1 VPTAS
6 ARLARKIDLVR
17 AGYGTPGRLLLEH
30 PRARELCPGYLA
42 TGAYVAL
49 VMVPLMEA
57 ALARARDLA
66 PADPV
71 AAGLVGY
78 LEHHIPE
85 EMHGD
90 EPGGELLEDLAVL
103 GVDTEALRS
112 RRLPPPV
119 AALIGTQFFRIRH
132 AHPVSVLG
140 FLWLE
145 EFPPGAASVE
155 RLIEVTE
162 LPREGFRQ
170 LLLHSEVD
178 IRHGAELRALVD
190 SLPLEPRHEELIGLS
205 ALETMAGMIEAWLDI
220 VGTSRPASEIPAAM
234 ASA

>member
-1 VPTAS
+1 MATAS
-6 ARLARKIDLVR
+6 ARLARKIDFL
-17 AGYGTPGRLLLEH
+17 ATAYGTPGRLLLEH
-30 PRARELCPGYLA
+30 PRARELCPQYLA

-57 ALARARDLA
+57 ALDRAKELA
-66 PADPV
+66 PDDAV
-71 AAGLVGY
+71 AAGLIEY

-90 EPGGELLEDLAVL
+90 EPGGELMEDLAVL
-103 GVDTEALRS
+103 GVDVDALRA
-112 RRLPPPV
+112 RRVPPPL
-119 AALIGTQFFRIRH
+119 AALIGSQFFRIRH

-145 EFPPGAASVE
+145 EYPPNAASIE
-155 RLIEVTE
+155 QLIEVTG

-178 IRHGAELRALVD
+178 VRHGAELRAIMD
-190 SLPLEPRHEELIGLS
+190 SLPLQPWHEELIGLS
-205 ALETMAGMIEAWLDI
+205 ALETMAYLIEAWLELVD
-220 VGTSRPASEIPAAM
+220 
-234 ASA
+234 SALLQPV